1 MNFSLTQNR
10 GKDFAYINQSP
21 RYPTPVAYDDSISIC
36 STDGTTIISG
46 RGTDGGQGLSG
57 ESNHVDKETSF
68 SVSRDDADVAK
79 NGVLRPTQSV
89 FLFFASK
96 DEDNNKQI
104 KSKKRRTKCACSST
118 TMNYHVVDNN
128 TSSNAACVSD
138 DSSPPRM
145 ILMIPS
151 STISTSS
158 TSIDGGGSTS
168 DLYPRPTRL
177 EILKRSNIMSTTLK
191 TSIRRDLYSIFESI
205 DKMLILTSQ
214 NKQELHDYYKNSAT
228 TRRAGRRGE
237 TKKDSTSSSNQSF

>member
-21 RYPTPVAYDDSISIC
+21 RYPTQVAYDDSISIC
-36 STDGTTIISG
+36 SIDGTTIISG
-46 RGTDGGQGLSG
+46 RGTDGQGLLS
-57 ESNHVDKETSF
+57 ESNVGKEASF
-68 SVSRDDADVAK
+68 SVFDADVAK
-79 NGVLRPTQSV
+79 NGVLRPAMQSV
-89 FLFFASK
+89 FLFSTSK
-96 DEDNNKQI
+96 DEDNKQI

-118 TMNYHVVDNN
+118 AMNYHVDDNN
-128 TSSNAACVSD
+128 TSSSNAACVSD

-151 STISTSS
+151 STTSTNS
-158 TSIDGGGSTS
+158 TSIDVGGTS

-177 EILKRSNIMSTTLK
+177 EILKRGNIMSTTHK
-191 TSIRRDLYSIFESI
+191 TSTGRDLYSIFESI

-228 TRRAGRRGE
+228 TRRARLRAE
-237 TKKDSTSSSNQSF
+237 TKEDSTSSSNQSF